1 MITLMRSDTF
11 PVLRITAALVCIL
24 GGGAAAPVDTTM
36 TPILPQ
42 AGAYDTPVAAVI
54 TATSASFQAAP
65 VPDQDVDAPSDS
77 SKPDTTISPKL
88 LSPKSLF
95 QGDGYS
101 YASSEQ
107 TTLDN
112 RRSAAPGLGL
122 SVPVN

>member
-1 MITLMRSDTF
+1 M
-11 PVLRITAALVCIL
+11 
-24 GGGAAAPVDTTM
+24 
-36 TPILPQ
+36 PQ
-42 AGAYDTPVAAVI
+42 ATIAASATVMKSLAVAD
-54 TATSASFQAAP
+54 ASFQAAP
-65 VPDQDVDAPSDS
+65 VPDQDVNAPPDS

-112 RRSAAPGLGL
+112 RRAAAPGLGL
-122 SVPVN
+122 SVPVK